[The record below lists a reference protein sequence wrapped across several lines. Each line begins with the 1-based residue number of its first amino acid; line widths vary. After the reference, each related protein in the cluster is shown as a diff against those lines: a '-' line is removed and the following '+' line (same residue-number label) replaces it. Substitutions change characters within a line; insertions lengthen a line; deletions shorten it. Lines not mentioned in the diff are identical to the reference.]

1 MIKESKNMLNIAII
15 DDEEFYHNIWKMSL
29 GNECN
34 LFIFNDPDQFIEAH
48 LNNLNIFEF
57 IIADIMYGNRNILNI
72 NFSKIIRKNKFNK
85 EIILYSN
92 YKQDFIDLKNSHY
105 FDLLLEKDRGYTLA
119 EIKNKLAKNRIDW
132 RARFKNLGINPVI

>member
-1 MIKESKNMLNIAII
+1 MLNIAII

-34 LFIFNDPDQFIEAH
+34 LFIFNDPDQFIESH

-57 IIADIMYGNRNILNI
+57 IITDIMYGNSNILNI
-72 NFSKIIRKNKFNK
+72 NFSRIIRKNRFNK

-92 YKQDFIDLKNSHY
+92 YKHDFIDLENSHY
-105 FDLLLEKDRGYTLA
+105 YDLLLEKDRSYTLA
-119 EIKNKLAKNRIDW
+119 EIKKKLTNNRINW
-132 RARFKNLGINPVI
+132 RARFKKLGIDPVI

>member
-1 MIKESKNMLNIAII
+1 MLNIAVI
-15 DDEEFYHNIWKMSL
+15 DDEEFYHNIWKISL

-34 LFIFNDPDQFIEAH
+34 LFIYNDPDQFIDTH
-48 LNNLNIFEF
+48 LNNLNMFEY

-92 YKQDFIDLKNSHY
+92 YKQDFIDLENTHY
-105 FDLLLEKDRGYTLA
+105 YDLLLEKDRGYTLS
-119 EIKNKLAKNRIDW
+119 EIKNRLAKNRIHW
-132 RARFKNLGINPVI
+132 RARFRNLGIEPII

>member
-1 MIKESKNMLNIAII
+1 MLNIAII

-29 GNECN
+29 GKECN
-34 LFIFNDPDQFIEAH
+34 LFIFNDPDQFIDSH
-48 LNNLNIFEF
+48 LNNLNMFEY

-92 YKQDFIDLKNSHY
+92 YKQDFIDLEKSHFY
-105 FDLLLEKDRGYTLA
+105 DLLLEKDRGYTLS
-119 EIKNKLAKNRIDW
+119 EIKNRLEKNRINW
-132 RARFKNLGINPVI
+132 RARFKKLGIEPII